1 MGMCD
6 AIVDAARRRAK
17 GRPVSGV
24 KVRVGGHP
32 VDPEVIDQGFRLAAE
47 GTEIEGARIDLVME
61 PLSVHCGDCG
71 GTTPVGSAAA
81 LAACPVCGG
90 VDVRTAGRDD
100 VVLESITVAAGPDG
114 AADGSPDGAAEG
126 AADGGRERGSA

>member
-1 MGMCD
+1 MHEMGMCD

-32 VDPEVIDQGFRLAAE
+32 VDPDVIDQNFRLAAE
-47 GTEIEGARIDLVME
+47 GTELEGADIELVME

-71 GTTPVGSAAA
+71 ATTPVGSAAA

-90 VDVRTAGRDD
+90 VDVQARGRDE
-100 VVLESITVAAGPDG
+100 VVLESITVAEP
-114 AADGSPDGAAEG
+114 
-126 AADGGRERGSA
+126 RSA